1 MSQREPD
8 SEPERAGQRA
18 RESQSE
24 RARESR
30 TATQREPDYGIIFGT
45 PYSKIKFI
53 FILQN
58 GPVLVHATP
67 LLTRALD
74 KYFLNETKSSEWHF
88 FPTYETGF
96 YLPDTSKT
104 IKRLQKEQSRLSF
117 MDK

>member
-1 MSQREPD
+1 MSQREPERARESQREPD
-8 SEPERAGQRA
+8 SET
-18 RESQSE
+18 E
-24 RARESR
+24 RARER
-30 TATQREPDYGIIFGT
+30 HGGYEPTLHFNQPWLTEENAHQEMVIAE
-45 PYSKIKFI
+45 
-53 FILQN
+53 N